1 MESVCPKYMTR
12 IPRFSEPHEIVEKK
26 LYDLAYIHS
35 IVFISFEIRRHVAII
50 SVWSYKDLIKEE

>member
-1 MESVCPKYMTR
+1 MESVGPKYMMR

-26 LYDLAYIHS
+26 LYDLAFIH
-35 IVFISFEIRRHVAII
+35 IIEIISFKIWSHVAII